1 MPRQRRLPDVG
12 GHRHNERVDVEELLS
27 ERLRSHRLTSPA
39 ASVADAASDMLAT
52 QAQDFSGGRWA
63 LGVRSRGSP
72 TLRDLDAAFDRGT
85 LVRAWTQR
93 GTLHIL
99 PPKDLAWVLSLTG
112 DRQHRQAASR
122 HRTVGL
128 DGATLHRAETA
139 VVAALRGGN
148 RLTRAEMFSVL
159 QGLGIDPK
167 DQRGVH
173 VLYVLAVRGLVC
185 MGPIVPRERGP
196 TREQYVVLT
205 DEWVRHAAS
214 PANPEAEFFVRY
226 IDGHGP
232 ASPADFAWWSGLPIG
247 TARRA
252 AEASADRLDTVDVE
266 GERLYISRLRPRRS
280 STAPEVLAL
289 PPFEEYFLSYANRA
303 VACPPE
309 FVSTVAQGGMMRPVI
324 VARGKVVGL
333 WTHSLA
339 LARRRGD
346 PPELFVTGAATD
358 AEVAAALERYRD
370 FVTG

>member
-1 MPRQRRLPDVG
+1 MDVP
-12 GHRHNERVDVEELLS
+12 HLLS
-27 ERLRSHRLTSPA
+27 ERLRSHRLTAPA
-39 ASVADAASDMLAT
+39 GTVEDAASHMLAT

-63 LGVRSRGSP
+63 LAVRSRGSP
-72 TLRDLDAAFDRGT
+72 TLRDLDAAFDRGS

-93 GTLHIL
+93 GTIHIVR
-99 PPKDLAWVLSLTG
+99 PNDLAWLLSLTG

-122 HRTVGL
+122 HRTLGL
-128 DGATLHRAETA
+128 DRATLHRAQTA
-139 VVAALRGGN
+139 VLAALRGGN
-148 RLTRAEMFSVL
+148 RLTRAEMFAVL
-159 QGLGIDPK
+159 HGLGIDPK

-185 MGPIVPRERGP
+185 MGPVVPRERGS
-196 TREQYVVLT
+196 TRDQYVVLT
-205 DEWVRHAAS
+205 DEWVRDAAS
-214 PANPEAEFFVRY
+214 PADPESEFFVRY

-266 GERLYISRLRPRRS
+266 GETLYLSRLRPRRS
-280 STAPEVLAL
+280 STAPDVLAL
-289 PPFEEYFLSYANRA
+289 PPFDEYFLSYANRA

-339 LARRRGD
+339 LSRD
-346 PPELFVTGAATD
+346 PDDPVPDLFVPGVATD
-358 AEVAAALERYRD
+358 AEIAAALQRYRD